1 MLVCIILKRIIE
13 TFITYKYILV
23 RDINW
28 GVIIIKDHINSSEET
43 TNRLQS
49 SYNELQALNA
59 TISHEIKAP
68 VRAIDGYARIFLED
82 YGDSIDNEGTDL
94 ILNIRTIC
102 SDTLTLINKL
112 LDYTHFAEAE
122 PIQEAIDLSL
132 MIKDV
137 FNELTL
143 RYCDNKAIKLNM
155 DKDIP
160 FILADKILIKQVL
173 INIISNSLKFTSNK
187 EVSVI
192 TIGYE
197 FKNDENIFYIKD
209 NGVGFDMKFSEN
221 LFGMFQRMHSIDDFE
236 GSGVGLAIVKKIIQK
251 FGGKVWITGE
261 VGKGA
266 CVYFTIAPQY
276 ILK

>member
-1 MLVCIILKRIIE
+1 MEKH
-13 TFITYKYILV
+13 
-23 RDINW
+23 INR
-28 GVIIIKDHINSSEET
+28 GVIIIKDIINSDKTSKYTEEA
-43 TNRLQS
+43 TNKLQDS
-49 SYNELQALNA
+49 NNELQALNA

-82 YGDSIDNEGTDL
+82 YGNDLNNEGKDL
-94 ILNIRTIC
+94 ILNIRSIC

-112 LDYTHFAEAE
+112 LDYTRFAETE

-137 FNELTL
+137 FNELFISYSGSQTINL
-143 RYCDNKAIKLNM
+143 HM
-155 DKDIP
+155 DEHIP
-160 FILADKILIKQVL
+160 SILADRILIKQVL
-173 INIISNSLKFTSNK
+173 INIISNSLKFTRNNK

-192 TIGYE
+192 TIGYMFE
-197 FKNDENIFYIKD
+197 NNENIFYVKD

-266 CVYFTIAPQY
+266 CVYFTIASEY
-276 ILK
+276 ILR